1 MRRELPAE
9 AAQLPRFAVN
19 MIIGDL
25 LLRGCGSESKSESL
39 ESKSE
44 SLESLESDAHVLALE
59 KPESFNMGLTE
70 PSESELDPFRSR
82 SAPDE
87 APSI

>member
-1 MRRELPAE
+1 MSHAVGVGVGVGVGVVGVGVAVESAREL
-9 AAQLPRFAVN
+9 
-19 MIIGDL
+19 
-25 LLRGCGSESKSESL
+25 ES

>member
-1 MRRELPAE
+1 ME
-9 AAQLPRFAVN
+9 
-19 MIIGDL
+19 
-25 LLRGCGSESKSESL
+25 SESE
-39 ESKSE
+39 SE

-59 KPESFNMGLTE
+59 KPESFKMSLTE

-87 APSI
+87 APSIYLANGRQDRFELL

>member
-1 MRRELPAE
+1 MESARELE
-9 AAQLPRFAVN
+9 
-19 MIIGDL
+19 
-25 LLRGCGSESKSESL
+25 SESKSESL